1 MHPDLDPQPHSL
13 LRDIIYGLDPV
24 RMAQG
29 IGIDPDPWQ
38 AEVLQDTE
46 SRKRLL
52 LCCRQSGK
60 STITAMVAVHQAVY
74 IAPSLVLLI
83 SPSQRQSGELFRKC
97 RTFWSQLP
105 DAPAALNEN
114 QSTLDLSN
122 GSRIISLP
130 GSEATTRGYSAADLV
145 IVDEASRVT
154 DELVAA
160 IRPSLATTNGRM
172 IALSTPYG
180 RQGWFY
186 KAWSEGQGWE
196 RTKVTAYDCGRISK
210 EFLEG
215 ERAEL
220 GEWMFAQEYGCEFT
234 DTDTQFFASE
244 IIERALTDDVEPLFA
259 S

>member
-1 MHPDLDPQPHSL
+1 MACVILPSAEYCFRVARRISLTTRSAGGFWLDDFALIFVP
-13 LRDIIYGLDPV
+13 YGHCDETKILPCVKPLFCLKGADGGH
-24 RMAQG
+24 A
-29 IGIDPDPWQ
+29 
-38 AEVLQDTE
+38 
-46 SRKRLL
+46 
-52 LCCRQSGK
+52 
-60 STITAMVAVHQAVY
+60 AVHAV
-74 IAPSLVLLI
+74 
-83 SPSQRQSGELFRKC
+83 
-97 RTFWSQLP
+97 
-105 DAPAALNEN
+105 AAAGLNEN

-186 KAWSEGQGWE
+186 KAWTEGQGWE
-196 RTKVTAYDCGRISK
+196 RTKVTAYDCGRISR

-244 IIERALTDDVEPLFA
+244 VIERALTDAVEPLFA